1 METLDLR
8 LHPQLLP
15 PPPYRGLLTAS
26 DLKAAELL
34 VQLSES
40 SCSGADDWC
49 SSSSSSSSSTPRSV
63 EFYRQPPPL
72 LEAEILL
79 ENEDDE
85 EETGGPWRRTR
96 RYRQIADVYADTAPV
111 GVRDLD
117 RRRPA
122 ERLHKK
128 KSRRAED

>member
-8 LHPQLLP
+8 LHPPLPSTQP
-15 PPPYRGLLTAS
+15 PPSRGLLTAS

-40 SCSGADDWC
+40 SGGGADDWC
-49 SSSSSSSSSTPRSV
+49 SSSSSSTPRSV
-63 EFYRQPPPL
+63 ELPRSAPPL

-96 RYRQIADVYADTAPV
+96 RYRPIADVYAATAPV

-122 ERLHKK
+122 ERRNEK